1 VPDDRTPLLN
11 EQSSK
16 CRLYFTIR
24 VAMMGFWAPS
34 VKQDAE
40 GRDAVEPQQAGSR
53 CCEAQQAG
61 LLLLLF

>member
-1 VPDDRTPLLN
+1 
-11 EQSSK
+11 
-16 CRLYFTIR
+16 
-24 VAMMGFWAPS
+24 MMGFWAPS